1 MRIAISGTAC
11 QGKTTLINDFLKN
24 WPSYSRSKESYR
36 DLVKKEKLPLNKK
49 VTKDSQWKVMNCLI
63 DDLQSTSKEERIIFD
78 RCPLDNLVYSM
89 WSFETQSSDIDK
101 EFIDKC
107 IPLVCE
113 SMRHLD
119 IIFFLPITKVSPVKV
134 EQREGREIDENY
146 NKEIDN
152 IFKAIQRSYYTGKS
166 PFFPK
171 DDSPA
176 IIEIFGSPEERVEM
190 IKLYLNEKGDLIGEE
205 QSVLSKENLDMM
217 EVLLKAQNDVKS
229 KEDEEIHLR
238 KKFLF
243 NK

>member
-24 WPSYSRSKESYR
+24 WPNYCKSKESYR

-63 DDLQSTSKEERIIFD
+63 DDLQSTNKEDKIIFD

-89 WSFETQSSDIDK
+89 WSFEKQAADIDK

-119 IIFFLPITKVSPVKV
+119 IIFFLPITKVAPVKI

-176 IIEIFGSPEERVEM
+176 IIEIFGSPEERIEM
-190 IKLYLNEKGDLIGEE
+190 IKLYLNEKGDLTGEE

-229 KEDEEIHLR
+229 KEDEEIRLR